1 MAKNGKL
8 NGQGKKFKVGYPGTI
23 PIDPVTGKRM
33 INDKAVI
40 GGMGAAIAAP
50 VLLWYTKKKKKEAN
64 EKAAKEG
71 KPLPYPFTGK
81 SPEKKQKGGEIK
93 TPEQIKKMKKALDK
107 LKPHMMGESVD
118 AMTIIVEGEKKK
130 RDKSISKSTQPYGA
144 KYGGQITSKKKKK
157 WGDDFWKRETDQP
170 RPRPK
175 PFDKDGV
182 KFKKGGIVDTTK
194 FRYI

>member
-40 GGMGAAIAAP
+40 GGMGAAVAAP
-50 VLLWYTKKKKKEAN
+50 LLLWYTKKKKKEAN

-71 KPLPYPFTGK
+71 KSLPYPFTGK
-81 SPEKKQKGGEIK
+81 SPEKKQKGGEVK
-93 TPEQIKKMKKALDK
+93 SPEAIKKMKKALNK
-107 LKPHMMGESVD
+107 LKPHLMGESVD

-130 RDKSISKSTQPYGA
+130 RDKSISKTTQPYGA
-144 KYGGQITSKKKKK
+144 
-157 WGDDFWKRETDQP
+157 
-170 RPRPK
+170 
-175 PFDKDGV
+175 
-182 KFKKGGIVDTTK
+182 KKGGIVDTTK